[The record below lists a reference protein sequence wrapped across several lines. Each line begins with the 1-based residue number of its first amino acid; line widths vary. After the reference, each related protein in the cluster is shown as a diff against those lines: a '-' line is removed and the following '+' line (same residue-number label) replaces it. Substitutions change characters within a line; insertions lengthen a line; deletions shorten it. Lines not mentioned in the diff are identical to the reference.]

1 MISMASRSRVADL
14 MTAGGRTSGMTE
26 TATFA
31 AGCFWGVEAS
41 FRQIK
46 GVLSTR
52 VGYTGGTTDHPTY
65 HEVCTGRT
73 GHAEAVEITY
83 DPAVVTYQ
91 ELLDVFWS
99 IHDPTQLN
107 RQGPDTGT
115 NYRSAI
121 FYHTGDQKR
130 QADESKERLQGSGRF
145 NSRRIVTEIV
155 PAGIFWPAE
164 EYHQQYFEK
173 QGRSGCHL

>member
-1 MISMASRSRVADL
+1 MISLAPRSRAVDA
-14 MTAGGRTSGMTE
+14 MSAAGRSGTTE

-31 AGCFWGVEAS
+31 AGCFWGVEAA
-41 FRQIK
+41 FRTVK

-52 VGYTGGTTDHPTY
+52 VGYTGGTIDHPTY
-65 HEVCTGRT
+65 HDVCTGRT
-73 GHAEAVEITY
+73 GHTEAVEIVF
-83 DPAVVTYQ
+83 DPAVVTYR
-91 ELLDVFWS
+91 ELLDLFWS

-107 RQGPDTGT
+107 RQGPDIGT

-121 FYHTGDQKR
+121 FYHTSDQKR
-130 QADESKERLQGSGRF
+130 QAGESKEGLMASRRF
-145 NSRRIVTEIV
+145 GSRRIVTEIV

>member
-1 MISMASRSRVADL
+1 MAASGIA
-14 MTAGGRTSGMTE
+14 AGITE
-26 TATFA
+26 RATFA

-41 FRQIK
+41 FRRVK

-65 HEVCTGRT
+65 AEVCTGRT

-83 DPAVVTYQ
+83 DPAVISYR
-91 ELLDVFWS
+91 ELLDIFWS
-99 IHDPTQLN
+99 IHDPTELN
-107 RQGPDTGT
+107 RQGPDIGT

-121 FYHTGDQKR
+121 FTHSGEQKR
-130 QADESKERLQGSGRF
+130 LAEESRDRLQASGRF
-145 NSRRIVTEIV
+145 GSRRIVTEIV

-173 QGRSGCHL
+173 QGRSGGCHI

>member
-1 MISMASRSRVADL
+1 
-14 MTAGGRTSGMTE
+14 MTE

-41 FRQIK
+41 FRRVK
-46 GVLSTR
+46 GVISTR

-65 HEVCTGRT
+65 REVCTGRT
-73 GHAEAVEITY
+73 GHAEAVEITF
-83 DPAVVTYQ
+83 DPAVISYR

-115 NYRSAI
+115 NYRSVI
-121 FYHTGDQKR
+121 FYHTGTQKLL
-130 QADESKERLQGSGRF
+130 AKESKEHLQASRRF
-145 NSRRIVTEIV
+145 GSRRIVTEIV
-155 PAGIFWPAE
+155 AAEVYWPAE

-173 QGRSGCHL
+173 QGRSGCHI